1 MGERVD
7 RTTANIDKMGERVD
21 RTTANIDKMGE
32 RVDRTTANVDKMSER
47 VDRVTKN
54 VGGLNQSIGELIEI
68 LLVAQLWEKFP
79 EYGLQRAYR
88 RLPLFDEKSKAIA
101 EVDILLVNTE
111 WAMAVE
117 VKRNAELDDVKR
129 NVERMKRI
137 LRYPPE
143 QLQLRPNIKLL
154 GAIAGGVVTPECRAA
169 AHEAG
174 FFVLELAGESVT
186 RVTEPAGFKPKIW

>member
-1 MGERVD
+1 MSEHVD
-7 RTTANIDKMGERVD
+7 LTTANIE
-21 RTTANIDKMGE
+21 
-32 RVDRTTANVDKMSER
+32 KMSER

-68 LLVAQLWEKFP
+68 LLVAHLWEKFP

-88 RLPLFDEKSKAIA
+88 RLPLFDEKNEAKA

-117 VKRNAELDDVKR
+117 VKRHAEPEDVKR

-137 LRYPPE
+137 LQYPPE
-143 QLQLRPNIKLL
+143 QLLLRPNIKLL
-154 GAIAGGVVTPECRAA
+154 GVIAGGVVTPEYRAA

-174 FFVLELAGESVT
+174 FFVLELAGESVI
-186 RVTEPAGFKPKIW
+186 RAVEPAGFKPKVW